1 MSLKLKLI
9 QVVGTS
15 SFCPRWIKMFLLW
28 RVMSQIEREIN
39 RTLAEVDVSKIT
51 PDQRDELN
59 ALINRMNTAY
69 GRRQK

>member
-9 QVVGTS
+9 QIVGTS

-39 RTLAEVDVSKIT
+39 RTLARVDASKE
-51 PDQRDELN
+51 QCDELN
-59 ALINRMNTAY
+59 ALINRMNIAY